1 MADSYNAPLHRFA
14 LFTAACTLLLVVAGA
29 LVTSND
35 AGLAVPD
42 WPLSYGSLMPPMVGG
57 IFYEHGHRMIAT
69 FVGVLT
75 IVLAIWIQRREPR
88 RWMRRLGWV
97 ALAAVVAQGV
107 LGGLTVLFLLPPP
120 ISIAHASLAQLF
132 FCTTV
137 GIAVFTSRWWMSDV
151 AATFRSPLALDGA
164 NNMAQPD
171 AVRNFAVATAL
182 VVFSQLVL
190 GAAFRHKVLGILPHI
205 LWAIVVLA
213 FSVLLSGK
221 VRKHFAEGAALR
233 KPAKVLAALVGTQIL
248 LGLVAYWSRVVTA
261 DAPQPMPWMVS
272 FTVAHVAVG
281 ALTLAAAGVTAL
293 CCFRVLPPRARVAP
307 VAATFRSPRALD
319 PANNGDL
326 KVAATGAS
334 EREAD
339 STAPNVLRES
349 AS

>member
-1 MADSYNAPLHRFA
+1 MAHSYNAALHRFA

-69 FVGVLT
+69 FVGILS

-88 RWMRRLGWV
+88 RWMRRLGWA

-107 LGGLTVLFLLPPP
+107 LGGLTVLFFLPPP

-132 FCTTV
+132 FCATV

-151 AATFRSPLALDGA
+151 AATLRSPLVRDRA
-164 NNMAQPD
+164 NAAQSH
-171 AVRNFAVATAL
+171 AVRNFAVATAA
-182 VVFSQLVL
+182 VVFIQLVL
-190 GAAFRHKVLGILPHI
+190 GAAFRHHVLGILPHI
-205 LWAIVVLA
+205 LWAVAVLV
-213 FSVLLSGK
+213 FSVMLSRK
-221 VRKHFAEGAALR
+221 VRRQFADVTALR
-233 KPAKVLAALVGTQIL
+233 APVKLLAALVGTQIL
-248 LGLVAYWSRVVTA
+248 LGTAAYLSRVVTA
-261 DAPQPMPWMVS
+261 DAPQPMPWMVG

-281 ALTLAAAGVTAL
+281 ALTLAAAVVTAL
-293 CCFRVLPPRARVAP
+293 CCYRVLPPAAQAARIAEP
-307 VAATFRSPRALD
+307 EASPAAT
-319 PANNGDL
+319 
-326 KVAATGAS
+326 
-334 EREAD
+334 
-339 STAPNVLRES
+339 LRES